1 MTILVIVD
9 IETTGLSSSSDDII
23 EIGAVRVN
31 TQTWK
36 IVDTF
41 QTFTKP
47 EPEYYFD
54 DDDDEH
60 NDGFEGEKVEFK
72 LDPFII
78 ELTGITDEML
88 VGAPKNDD
96 AVAAFLKFAGDSQ
109 VWAYNAGF
117 DSGFI
122 NQFTEEKRSFRDVLS
137 LARRAFP
144 NMHSYKLGALAESLE
159 ISAPNAHR
167 AVADCLT
174 AHQVLKKTAEI
185 VGLELSPNRHDFD
198 HKEYQASAEGVF
210 FGKTLVFTGA
220 LQVMTR
226 DAAAAKASA
235 HGFTI
240 AGGVSKKVHYLVVG
254 IQDMSLLAG
263 HDKSSKHRKA
273 EDLIEQGHSIQ
284 IITEN
289 DFVQM
294 CGD

>member
-1 MTILVIVD
+1 MPTLVIVD

-23 EIGAVRVN
+23 EIGAVRVD
-31 TQTWK
+31 TQTWE

-47 EPEYYFD
+47 ESEYYFYD
-54 DDDDEH
+54 DDDDQ
-60 NDGFEGEKVEFK
+60 DDDFEGEEVEFE
-72 LDPFII
+72 LDPFITK
-78 ELTGITDEML
+78 LTGITEEML
-88 VGAPKNDD
+88 VGAPNNDD
-96 AVAAFLKFAGDSQ
+96 AVAAFLNFASDAQ

-122 NQFTEEKRSFRDVLS
+122 NRFVDEKRPFRDVLA

-144 NMHSYKLGALAESLE
+144 NLPSYKLGDLAKSLR
-159 ISAPNAHR
+159 IAAPNAHR
-167 AVADCLT
+167 ALADCLT
-174 AHQVLKKTAEI
+174 THQVLKMAGEI
-185 VGLELSPNRHDFD
+185 AGLELSPNRYEFD
-198 HKEYQASAEGVF
+198 HKAYQASAEGVF

-254 IQDMSLLAG
+254 TQDMSLLAG

-289 DFVQM
+289 NFIQM
-294 CGD
+294 CGE